1 MFGNRRVIAWGFAF
15 YVAVLGKLPIGLYAP
30 KYNEKLPK
38 NYPFN
43 PFTRDVL
50 ITSVAMTCRGE
61 FSFII
66 AAFGIGNGLLDP
78 ELYSAIIW
86 AVLLACIT
94 SPIILTLIL
103 RYYNRLAEKYLEQE
117 QLDKSIV
124 GGKGPLYVNIQIR
137 SKNVAGM
144 QDSIKR
150 FVNKMGLFVIDQRSW
165 SPRGLN
171 AIVATELYA
180 VDSKTTVDAK
190 KAVHNVMSAPEKDLE
205 LGEETKNEDGDHV
218 DFDLSLEVI
227 TSETPIIDDVVV
239 KRCDE
244 IQRHLLSCPEL
255 VDAKI
260 NVIQWV
266 PLVDAIEKKKGD
278 DLAREAAESL
288 KNKETIDT
296 LVDDMPT
303 FKKARQRMLSGPLSF
318 LQHEKEVKKKA
329 EEIEETIP
337 ESTELHEVEGNVGGR
352 EGLRRRPRRTRMVS
366 SPATAAG
373 MDMWQEDVVAQEAS
387 IAGATP
393 VVQYQM
399 EAGTMR
405 YGARRQRMKS
415 DLGAIAE
422 NAPAIEE
429 RLSGVVRHTI
439 DNPGSTTPFVDDHR
453 TFSA

>member
-103 RYYNRLAEKYLEQE
+103 RDYNRLAEKYLEQE

-180 VDSKTTVDAK
+180 VDSKTTVDTK

-337 ESTELHEVEGNVGGR
+337 ESTGGR